1 MSTYIKVSE
10 LPEALTMASTDIFPI
25 SANISTTPISKF
37 ITLDNLLDV
46 LKINWLFASYNYG
59 NVSGAVTIDAEN
71 GHRQKITMV
80 GDMTS
85 SLAIDNLTGYPQIVL
100 EIVDGGFTVDF
111 SEYFTM
117 GDIPSG
123 HYLAIFGVLC
133 SGYKFVSFSTEI
145 VEATD
150 ESSSSS
156 SSEGE

>member
-1 MSTYIKVSE
+1 MPTYTKISQ
-10 LPEALTMASTDIFPI
+10 LPQTTTLANLDIFPVSVNLAGTPTSMQI
-25 SANISTTPISKF
+25 SLT
-37 ITLDNLLDV
+37 DLLDV
-46 LKINWLFASYNYG
+46 LKINWLFANYNYG

-71 GHRQKITMV
+71 GHRQKITLV

-100 EIVDGGFTVDF
+100 EIIDGGFTVDF

-123 HYLAIFGVLC
+123 HYLAIIGVLG
-133 SGYKFVSFSTEI
+133 SGYKFVSFSQEI
-145 VEATD
+145 IEATD

-156 SSEGE
+156 SSEEV